1 MGKLWTDGKPYP
13 EISCKWIIISVVIIL
28 AVLCLFLAYGK
39 AQAQTPSPALWKGLL
54 AEASSEGYSGM
65 YAVACVVRNRLNAGM
80 DIGLVALKRRNLD
93 DFVRREGRKAEYLAK
108 SVVREVFEENGFD
121 TTRGATHYENIEAFG
136 MPKWSRSM
144 VRIVTIGRH
153 TFFRER

>member
-1 MGKLWTDGKPYP
+1 M
-13 EISCKWIIISVVIIL
+13 
-28 AVLCLFLAYGK
+28 
-39 AQAQTPSPALWKGLL
+39 
-54 AEASSEGYSGM
+54 
-65 YAVACVVRNRLNAGM
+65 
-80 DIGLVALKRRNLD
+80 
-93 DFVRREGRKAEYLAK
+93 RREGRKAEYIAK